1 MNNLKQKYISSAFL
15 LLVSSV
21 VVKAISAVYK
31 IPLTAYIGATG
42 RGYFTMAYNLYMPI
56 HAVIMGAFPVAISH
70 LVSKYNEKQ
79 DSAKIYSLKKAS
91 NRLFFLVGVIGTIFM
106 ILFAKPYAEII
117 SSSPKSI
124 YTIYVLAPTVLF
136 SSLAASQRSFAEGYM
151 NMSPTSVSQIIEALF
166 KVVFGLLF
174 ARLSLNY
181 LYGLYASNGVVLGV
195 ACGSEEEAF
204 SVIYPLTSAAAM
216 GGVTVGAVFSFI
228 YVWLYNSVKY
238 NSHKID
244 KNYKTT
250 DSLKEILNFSA
261 PIIVSTIIQ
270 SVSTFF
276 DNSSV
281 QYCLS
286 LCDANELKNAYANC
300 IQISGTNDNDLV
312 TYIYGIFSAASDFK
326 NLIPGFTMALGV
338 AAVPAISASY
348 EMNNTERLSTLSNSI
363 FKYTSVIAFGCGFYL
378 SVCSPY
384 ILGILYNSSNK
395 DIVYGCENLVKY
407 FGFTIIFYCL
417 SGTVIYAVQAIGCAK
432 KSIPSFVVSAVLRV
446 LINYIMVSNARYNL
460 YGAVVSGAVGY
471 AVILVSNLY
480 IFKKYSNIEYKLN
493 IIIFKPLICSVLS
506 YFVTKFLF
514 NAFFVVGNVFV
525 CFIIVSFIYFSVFTV
540 LLFLSR
546 TIGCS
551 ELKIFYSCKKMA

>member
-1 MNNLKQKYISSAFL
+1 MNNIKQKYINSAFL

-79 DSAKIYSLKKAS
+79 NGAKIYSLKKAS
-91 NRLFFLVGVIGTIFM
+91 NRLFFIVGIIGTVFM
-106 ILFAKPYAEII
+106 ILFAKPYAQII

-166 KVVFGLLF
+166 KVIFGLLF
-174 ARLSLNY
+174 ARLTLNY
-181 LYGLYASNGVVLGV
+181 LYSLYANSGAVLGII
-195 ACGSEEEAF
+195 CSSEEQAF
-204 SVIYPLTSAAAM
+204 SVIYPLTSAASM
-216 GGVTVGAVFSFI
+216 GGVTVGSFFSFI
-228 YVWLYNSVKY
+228 YVWLYNSIKY

-250 DSLKEILNFSA
+250 DSMKEILSFSA

-286 LCDANELKNAYANC
+286 FCNFNELKNAYAKC
-300 IQISGTNDNDLV
+300 IEISGTNDSDLT
-312 TYIYGIFSAASDFK
+312 TYIYGLFSAAGDFK

-348 EMNNTERLSTLSNSI
+348 EMNNKERLESLSNSI
-363 FKYTSVIAFGCGFYL
+363 FKYTSVIAFGCGFYM
-378 SVCSPY
+378 SVCAPY
-384 ILGILYNSSNK
+384 ILEVLYNSSNK
-395 DIVYGCENLVKY
+395 DVVFGCENLVKY
-407 FGFTIIFYCL
+407 FGFTEIFYCL
-417 SGTVIYAVQAIGCAK
+417 SGTAIYAVQAIGCAK
-432 KSIPSFVVSAVLRV
+432 KSIPSFVVSAFLRV
-446 LINYIMVSNARYNL
+446 LINCFMVSNAKYNL
-460 YGAVVSGAVGY
+460 YGAVISGAVGY

-480 IFKKYSNIEYKLN
+480 IFKKYSNINYKLN
-493 IIIFKPLICSVLS
+493 IIIFKPLVCSLLS
-506 YFVTKFLF
+506 YFLTKFLF
-514 NAFFVVGNVFV
+514 NSFFVIDNIFI
-525 CFIIVSFIYFSVFTV
+525 CFIAISFIYFLVFTF
-540 LLFLSR
+540 LLFLSK
-546 TIGCS
+546 TIGFS
-551 ELKIFYSCKKMA
+551 ELKFFYSCKKMA

>member
-79 DSAKIYSLKKAS
+79 DSAKIYSIKKAS
-91 NRLFFLVGVIGTIFM
+91 NRLFFIVGVIGTIFM

-174 ARLSLNY
+174 ARISLSY
-181 LYGLYASNGVVLGV
+181 LYGLYLSNGVVLGV
-195 ACGSEEEAF
+195 VCSSEEEAF

-216 GGVTVGAVFSFI
+216 GGVTVGAIFSFI

-250 DSLKEILNFSA
+250 DSVKEILSFSA

-270 SVSTFF
+270 SVSSFF
-276 DNSSV
+276 DNASV

-286 LCDANELKNAYANC
+286 LCDVNELKTAYANC
-300 IQISGTNDNDLV
+300 LAISGTNDNDLV
-312 TYIYGIFSAASDFK
+312 TYIYGIFSAAQDFK

-338 AAVPAISASY
+338 AAVPAISASF
-348 EMNNTERLSTLSNSI
+348 EVNNTERLSSLSNSI
-363 FKYTSVIAFGCGFYL
+363 FKYTSIIAFGCGFYL
-378 SVCSPY
+378 SVCAPY
-384 ILGILYNSSNK
+384 ILGILYNSSNS
-395 DIVYGCENLVKY
+395 DIVYGCQNLVKY
-407 FGFTIIFYCL
+407 FGYTIIFYCL
-417 SGTVIYAVQAIGCAK
+417 SGTAVYAVQAIGYAQ
-432 KSIPSFVVSAVLRV
+432 KSIPSFVISAVLRV
-446 LINYIMVSNARYNL
+446 LINYILVSNAHYNL
-460 YGAVVSGAVGY
+460 YGAVVSGAIGY
-471 AVILVSNLY
+471 AVILVANLY
-480 IFKKYSNIEYKLN
+480 IFKKYSGINYKLN
-493 IIIFKPLICSVLS
+493 MIIFKPLLCSVIS
-506 YFVTKFLF
+506 YFVTKIFFDSFFAIDNIFIGFIVISVLYFL
-514 NAFFVVGNVFV
+514 VLT
-525 CFIIVSFIYFSVFTV
+525 I

-546 TIGCS
+546 TMGYT
-551 ELKIFYSCKKMA
+551 ELKFLYSCKKKA

>member
-42 RGYFTMAYNLYMPI
+42 RGYFTMAYNLYMPV
-56 HAVIMGAFPVAISH
+56 HTVIMGAFPVAISH
-70 LVSKYNEKQ
+70 LVSKYNEQK

-91 NRLFFLVGVIGTIFM
+91 NRLFFIVGVIGTIFM
-106 ILFAKPYAEII
+106 IVFAKPYAEII

-181 LYGLYASNGVVLGV
+181 LYGLYISNGSVFGVVC
-195 ACGSEEEAF
+195 ASEEEAF

-216 GGVTVGAVFSFI
+216 GGVTVGAIFSFI

-250 DSLKEILNFSA
+250 DSLKEILSFSA

-270 SVSTFF
+270 SVSTFL
-276 DNSSV
+276 DNASV

-286 LCDANELKNAYANC
+286 LCNINELKSAYSNC
-300 IQISGTNDNDLV
+300 LEISGTSDNDLI
-312 TYIYGIFSAASDFK
+312 TYIYGLFSAAQDFK

-338 AAVPAISASY
+338 AAVPAISASF
-348 EMNNTERLSTLSNSI
+348 ELKNTERLSSLSNSI

-378 SVCSPY
+378 SVAAPY
-384 ILGILYNSSNK
+384 ILNILYNSSNI
-395 DIVYGCENLVKY
+395 DIVYGCQNLVKY
-407 FGFTIIFYCL
+407 FGFTVIFYCL
-417 SGTVIYAVQAIGCAK
+417 SGTAIYAVQAIGCAK
-432 KSIPSFVVSAVLRV
+432 KSIPSFVISAILRV
-446 LINYIMVSNARYNL
+446 LINYWLVSNAHYNL
-460 YGAVVSGAVGY
+460 YGTVISGAVGY

-480 IFKKYSNIEYKLN
+480 IFKKYSGINYKSSM
-493 IIIFKPLICSVLS
+493 IIFKPLLCSVLS
-506 YFVTKFLF
+506 YFATKIFF
-514 NAFFVVGNVFV
+514 DSFFVIDNIFIGFV
-525 CFIIVSFIYFSVFTV
+525 TISALYFIMLTF
-540 LLFLSR
+540 LLLLSK
-546 TIGCS
+546 TIGFS
-551 ELKIFYSCKKMA
+551 ELKFLYDCKKTA